1 MNVPAFLIRTQQPCD
16 LPAIQALHEHAFG
29 PGRFARTAYRVREGC
44 IGEPGLSLCAVNGEE
59 LIGSIEF
66 TPIKIGGVTG
76 ALLLGP
82 LVIADNSK
90 NQGWGLKLMLEGM
103 GRGLRLGYR
112 FVVLVGDAP
121 YYARAGFQPVR
132 PGRIEMP
139 GPVNPARLLYAEL
152 EAGSAADYAG
162 LVCGLPAKPTGG

>member
-1 MNVPAFLIRTQQPCD
+1 M
-16 LPAIQALHEHAFG
+16 
-29 PGRFARTAYRVREGC
+29 
-44 IGEPGLSLCAVNGEE
+44 NGEE

-66 TPIKIGGVTG
+66 TPIKIGGVPA

-82 LVIADNSK
+82 LVIADASK
-90 NQGWGLKLMLEGM
+90 NQGWGLKLMLDGM

-112 FVVLVGDAP
+112 FVILVGDAP
-121 YYARAGFQPVR
+121 YYARAGFQPVQ

-152 EAGSAADYAG
+152 VAGSAADYAG
-162 LVCGLPAKPTGG
+162 LVCGLPAATNAGA